1 MQALLDLAKSKELT
15 SKTMQSLDNLIGS
28 GDQDV
33 ARIAESI
40 RARLDKA
47 SARAEMQATRLDAQ
61 MDELLERNTLE
72 TQLAERKKR
81 LGLS

>member
-1 MQALLDLAKSKELT
+1 
-15 SKTMQSLDNLIGS
+15 MQSLDNLIGS